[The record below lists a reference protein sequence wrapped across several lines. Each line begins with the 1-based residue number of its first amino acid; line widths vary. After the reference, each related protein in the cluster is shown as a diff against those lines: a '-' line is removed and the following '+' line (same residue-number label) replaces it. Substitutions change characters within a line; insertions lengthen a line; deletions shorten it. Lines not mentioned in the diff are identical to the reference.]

1 MNLANSTKNV
11 SLTQRVIPFN
21 RIFLSGKEGS
31 YIQAALESGELAGG
45 GQFAKKCHRWM
56 EQAFGSEA
64 ALLTT
69 SGTSSLEMAALIL
82 DAKPGDE
89 VIMPSF
95 TFVTTASAFVR
106 AGLVPVFVDVN
117 PDTLNID
124 VAKVE
129 KAIGPKTKAIV
140 PVHYA
145 GIGCEMQKLKSL
157 CKAHNLSLF
166 EDAAHAFL
174 AKAEG
179 KYLATTGDVAV
190 LSFHQTKNVVS
201 GEGGALLINNPELVE
216 KAHRIWHKGTN
227 RKDMENGLV
236 DKYTWVDLGS
246 SFMPSELVAAMI
258 FAQFEK
264 AHEITAKRANVMHK
278 YHAHLEK
285 LEEKGFIK
293 RMQIPSNCES
303 NGHIYWILTKD
314 QATRDRLLDYLKQHQ
329 IEAYFHYVPLHSS
342 ESGKKYGRY
351 LEELKVTDDAA
362 QRLVRLPFWA
372 EMEDQDI
379 EYVCEHIQNF
389 FQ

>member
-1 MNLANSTKNV
+1 LNLANSTKNV
-11 SLTQRVIPFN
+11 STTQRVVPFN
-21 RIFLSGKEGS
+21 KIFLTGKEGP
-31 YIQAALESGELAGG
+31 YIQSALESGELAGG
-45 GQFAKKCHRWM
+45 GTFAQKCHSWM
-56 EQAFGSEA
+56 EKTFGCQS

-82 DAKPGDE
+82 DANPGDE

-106 AGLVPVFVDVN
+106 AGLVPVFVDVCPN
-117 PDTLNID
+117 TLNLD
-124 VAKVE
+124 VSKVE
-129 KAIGPKTKAIV
+129 KAIGPRTKAIV

-145 GIGCEMQKLKSL
+145 GIGCDMEGLVDLCQK
-157 CKAHNLSLF
+157 HNLRLF

-174 AKAEG
+174 SKSKG

-201 GEGGALLINNPELVE
+201 GEGGALLVNNPKMVE

-236 DKYTWVDLGS
+236 DKYSWVDLGS

-258 FAQFEK
+258 YAQFEK
-264 AHEITAKRANVMHK
+264 AHEITAIRSTVMQK
-278 YHAHLEK
+278 YHTRLER

-293 RMQIPSNCES
+293 RMLIPVDCQT

-314 QATRDRLLDYLKQHQ
+314 QSTRDKLLAYLRQHQ

-342 ESGKKYGRY
+342 TSGRKYGRI

-362 QRLVRLPFWA
+362 KRLVRLPFWA
-372 EMEDQDI
+372 EMKDEDL
-379 EYVCEHIQNF
+379 EYVSQHIENF

>member
-1 MNLANSTKNV
+1 M
-11 SLTQRVIPFN
+11 
-21 RIFLSGKEGS
+21 EGS
-31 YIQAALESGELAGG
+31 YIQSALDSGELAGG
-45 GQFAKKCHRWM
+45 GQFAQKCHEWM
-56 EQAFGSEA
+56 ENTFGSKT

-124 VAKVE
+124 VSKVE
-129 KAIGPKTKAIV
+129 QAIGPKTRALV

-145 GIGCEMQKLKSL
+145 GIGCELQKLASL
-157 CKAHNLSLF
+157 CKAHNLSLI

-174 AKAEG
+174 AKTDG
-179 KYLATTGDVAV
+179 KYLGTTGDVAV

-201 GEGGALLINNPELVE
+201 GEGGALLINNSELVE
-216 KAHRIWHKGTN
+216 KAYRIWHKGTN
-227 RKDMENGLV
+227 RRDMENGLV

-258 FAQFEK
+258 YAQFEK
-264 AHEITAKRANVMHK
+264 AIEITAKRANVMHK
-278 YHAHLEK
+278 YHANLEK
-285 LEEKGFIK
+285 LEEKGLIK
-293 RMQIPSNCES
+293 RMLIPSNCES
-303 NGHIYWILTKD
+303 NGHIYWILTRD
-314 QATRDRLLDYLKQHQ
+314 HSTRVKLLDYLKQNQ
-329 IEAYFHYVPLHSS
+329 IEAYFHYVPLHSAR
-342 ESGKKYGRY
+342 SGIKYGRTI
-351 LEELKVTDDAA
+351 EELKVTDDAA
-362 QRLVRLPFWA
+362 KRLVRLPFWP
-372 EMEDQDI
+372 EMEDQDV
-379 EYVCEHIQNF
+379 EYVCWHIQNF